1 MADFAKAQS
10 QKGIVYL
17 CGNVNILFIYICLYK
32 FIVIFNFS
40 FFFLIFLSE

>member
-1 MADFAKAQS
+1 MGDFTKAQS

-17 CGNVNILFIYICLYK
+17 CGNVNVLFIYISLYE